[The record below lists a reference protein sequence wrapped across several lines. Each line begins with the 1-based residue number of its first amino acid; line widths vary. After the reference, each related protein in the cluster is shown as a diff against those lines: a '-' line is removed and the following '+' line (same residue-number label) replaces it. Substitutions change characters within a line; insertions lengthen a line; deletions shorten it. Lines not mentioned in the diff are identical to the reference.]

1 MSTQGLS
8 GNFGRLMAIQEIGRR
23 SPRQFRDKKAG
34 RISDYYGLNT
44 FGHKKMKERLPEKV
58 YEKLRN
64 TISHGERIDVSIATE
79 VAAAV
84 KEWAVEH
91 GATHFCHWF
100 QPQTGLTAEK
110 HDAFLTLTGEGE
122 PIEKLS
128 ASQLIQGEPDAS
140 SFPSGGMRS
149 TFEARGYTAWDPS
162 SPMFLMEGPNGS
174 TLCIPSVFIS
184 YTGHALDQKT
194 PLLRSME
201 VLNQKTLS
209 VLRMF
214 GKKNAQRVVP
224 TVGVEQEYFLIDR
237 AFYLLRPDLQFA
249 GRTLIGARPPKGQE
263 LEDHYFGSIESRVLG
278 FMQECEYELFKLGI
292 PVKTRHNEVAP
303 GQFECAPIFEEANVA
318 ADHNQM
324 MMEVFRKVAG
334 LHNFTLLLHEKPFA
348 GVNGSGKHNNWS
360 LMDNEGNNLLE
371 PGSTPQENLQF
382 LVILCSVL
390 KAVHRRAGLLRAA
403 IASSGN
409 DHRLGANEAPPAII
423 SVFLGKQLSDILDSI
438 ESGQV
443 KGETTEQNIIN
454 LRIAKLPEIAQ
465 DYTDRN
471 RTSPFAF
478 TGNKFEFRAVGS
490 SSSISWPMCVLNA
503 AVAEAL
509 ENMQGSISNRTK
521 NGLDLQK
528 ASMEA
533 IREAIVETKTV
544 RFEGNNYTDEWQIEA
559 ERRGLPNL
567 RKTPEALDWL
577 VRPESSEFFKHLGI
591 LEPEENEA
599 RYHVRLERYL
609 KDVEI
614 EVEVLKDLAH
624 TSILPA
630 AYKQQ
635 SMVAEALKTYL
646 DAAHS
651 TGLPTHSVSFQSRML
666 EQITTLIGLLLER
679 IAEMDKHVGEASH
692 IDSMQEK
699 AHFYAYQIMTSCAA
713 VRDACDKIEEIV
725 DDQLWPLPKYHEM
738 LFLE

>member
-1 MSTQGLS
+1 MSTQGMS
-8 GNFGRLMAIQEIGRR
+8 GNFGRLMAIREIGRR
-23 SPRQFRDKKAG
+23 TPRQFRDKKGG
-34 RISDYYGLNT
+34 RISDYYGTNT

-84 KEWAVEH
+84 KEWAVEN

-110 HDAFLTLTGEGE
+110 HDAFLTLSAEAQ
-122 PIEKLS
+122 PFEKLS

-162 SPMFLMEGPNGS
+162 SPMFLMEGPNGT

-214 GKKNAQRVVP
+214 GNKNAKRVVP

-237 AFYLLRPDLQFA
+237 AFYLLRPDIQFA

-348 GVNGSGKHNNWS
+348 GINGSGKHNNWS
-360 LMDNEGNNLLE
+360 LMDSEGNNLLD

-382 LVILCSVL
+382 LVILCAVL
-390 KAVHRRAGLLRAA
+390 KAVHKRAGLLRAA
-403 IASSGN
+403 IANSGN

-423 SVFLGKQLSDILDSI
+423 SVFLGKQLNDILNSI

-454 LRIAKLPEIAQ
+454 LGIAKLPEIAQ

-490 SSSISWPMCVLNA
+490 SSSISWPMCILNA

-509 ENMQGSISNRTK
+509 EDMQNSISNRT
-521 NGLDLQK
+521 NTGLDLQK
-528 ASMEA
+528 ASMET
-533 IREAIVETKTV
+533 IREAIVETKAV
-544 RFEGNNYTDEWQIEA
+544 RFEGNNYTDEWQADA
-559 ERRGLPNL
+559 EKRGLPNL

-577 VRPESSEFFKHLGI
+577 VRPESSEFFKKLGI

-624 TSILPA
+624 TSVLPA

-635 SMVAEALKTYL
+635 HMVAESLKTYL
-646 DAAHS
+646 EAAHS

-679 IAEMDKHVGEASH
+679 LTEMDKHVGEASH

-713 VRDACDKIEEIV
+713 VREACDKIEEIV